1 MVRLHIAILDDASA
15 DRETLLD
22 YTVRWAEE
30 AGVPLNPS
38 PLLVDSG
45 EGLLN
50 AFVPGLFDV
59 TFLDIYLNGFS
70 GVETARRIRRLDDQC
85 CLVFSSSSPDFATDS
100 YEVNAS
106 WYLLKPYSYEK
117 VKQALDRC
125 SQALLEKAHFISVPG
140 QNSQLRLPLHQ
151 IAWTEYEN
159 RKILVHFKDGSHTYV
174 MLRQG
179 EMAAALLCYPY
190 FCDCMKGLIVNLEAV
205 EQLLDNCFLLR
216 DGHTLPISRLK
227 YRAVREQFLNYSY
240 TQVRDWGGDTRI
252 AYS

>member
-1 MVRLHIAILDDASA
+1 MFRLRIAILDDASD
-15 DRETLLD
+15 DRKTLLD
-22 YTVRWAEE
+22 YTIRWAEE
-30 AGVPLNPS
+30 AGVPLDPS

-45 EGLLN
+45 EGLLE
-50 AFVPGLFDV
+50 AFAPGRFDV
-59 TFLDIYLNGFS
+59 AFLDIYLSGCS
-70 GVETARRIRRLDDQC
+70 GVETARHIRRLDGQC

-125 SQALLEKAHFISVPG
+125 SEALLERVRFISVPG
-140 QNSQLRLPLHQ
+140 QNSRLRLPLHQ

-159 RKILVHFKDGSHTYV
+159 RKILVHFKDGSHAYV

-179 EMAAALLCYPY
+179 EMAEALLCYPY
-190 FCDCMKGLIVNLEAV
+190 FCDCMKGLIVNFEAV
-205 EQLLDNCFLLR
+205 DQLLDNRFLLR

-240 TQVRDWGGDTRI
+240 TQVRDLSGDAHVPR
-252 AYS
+252 S